1 MRISDWSSDVCS
13 SDLAAAAQAAPA
25 ADRIDVDA
33 QAARRLQD
41 RRADREAAA
50 PPRGGEDD
58 EGAVPGSPVCVVG
71 QGQAVRSLAAPAAAL
86 AAAAFPPP
94 RAGRASPPALPVPAP
109 PALVGV
115 HTHFG
120 RHVDGRYILVMT
132 G

>member
-1 MRISDWSSDVCS
+1 MRRRPPRSTRTDTLFPYTTLFRSGGDVGFAAADTVLGEFAEADL
-13 SDLAAAAQAAPA
+13 DLAAAAQAAPA

-58 EGAVPGSPVCVVG
+58 EGVVPGSPVCVVG

-86 AAAAFPPP
+86 AAAALD
-94 RAGRASPPALPVPAP
+94 RESTRRNSS
-109 PALVGV
+109 
-115 HTHFG
+115 H
-120 RHVDGRYILVMT
+120 
-132 G
+132 